1 MDSMTYLRK
10 KRAEQAK
17 KRVFHTIPSE
27 KRGFLRRAWDGI
39 AEFGISIKRGYAAR
53 VRNTQ
58 HTAPRI
64 AHNTPTTSAPVNP
77 PGAQTHHDRPT
88 SSTFLSRLMSKI
100 PKKSPRRPQKARP
113 PRDSKTL
120 WKKRGI
126 LAAKIAGIFALI
138 GIVGIAAVFA
148 YFAKDLPEPGKVN
161 TRSIAESTKIY
172 DRTGTVL
179 LYDIHGEEKRTIIPE
194 QDIPSVV
201 KQATIALE
209 DHNFYNHIGFDV
221 KGVANAVISNIFHV
235 GGGRGG
241 STITQ
246 QFVKN
251 SLLTNERSLTR
262 KIKELILAV
271 EIELRFSKEEILGM
285 YLNEIP
291 YGSNAY
297 GIEAAAQ
304 TFFGK
309 NAKDLTLDEAALL
322 ASLPQAPSRYSP
334 YGSYTERLKIRQ
346 EYALNEMVDLG
357 YISRQDADSAKETDV
372 FSKLTKNTETIK
384 APHFVM
390 YVRDILEEQYGADA
404 LEKEGLH
411 VITTLD
417 WEKQQ
422 VAEKIVQERALEN
435 KAKYNAENAA
445 LVAIDPATGDIVTM
459 VGSRNY
465 FDTEIDGQVN
475 VAIRDR
481 QPGSSFK
488 PYAYLYAFKKG
499 YTPETTLY
507 DVETQFGTDKT
518 TEYAPRNYS
527 GTFNGPVSMKE
538 ALGMSLN
545 IPAVKALYLAG
556 PADVIMFAKQLGI
569 TTLNEPK
576 RYGLSLVLGGGE
588 VKLVDH
594 TAAFSVFANNGI
606 KHEKRAL
613 LRITAGNGTEIYA
626 AQDTADERIIDEKY
640 VAMLSHTLSSN
651 KYRAPVFGEN
661 SALRFDDRSV
671 AVKTGTTND
680 NRDGWAMG
688 YTPDIAVGVWAGNND
703 NSSMSAKGDG
713 SYVAAPIFR
722 DFILSA
728 YPKPS
733 DKKFPSYDKDDYKTG
748 KDVLDGKM
756 PDDEKIEVCEIPDK
770 DAYCFANDYC
780 PSSKRKK
787 RAFINA
793 HTILY
798 YVNKD
803 DPLGD
808 KPDNPKNDAQYKNW
822 EKGVESYYKNKSK
835 DYIFDE
841 KPRACEAKD
850 FEKYTLT
857 VSLDVPDTTK
867 DHTMTIRVKPVT
879 PYDITNIVY
888 SVDGTPIT
896 ETKDTSYTYAIPDDA
911 NGTTLRIEAA
921 VTDSSGKTV
930 SAAKNVH
937 VQFGE

>member
-1 MDSMTYLRK
+1 MDSMEYLRK
-10 KRAEQAK
+10 KRAEQAHR
-17 KRVFHTIPSE
+17 RVFHTIPLE
-27 KRGFLRRAWDGI
+27 KRGVFRRVGDGI
-39 AEFGISIKRGYAAR
+39 AEFTAAIRRGY
-53 VRNTQ
+53 
-58 HTAPRI
+58 
-64 AHNTPTTSAPVNP
+64 TTSIHSNR
-77 PGAQTHHDRPT
+77 GAQKAPT
-88 SSTFLSRLMSKI
+88 SEVHTIPLQKPARPAKTASSLFSRLMARKRTTS
-100 PKKSPRRPQKARP
+100 SRNPRTSRNKKAR
-113 PRDSKTL
+113 
-120 WKKRGI
+120 WKKYGI
-126 LAAKIAGIFALI
+126 VAAKIAGIAALI
-138 GIVGIAAVFA
+138 GMIGIAAVFA

-161 TRSIAESTKIY
+161 TRTIAESTKIY

-194 QDIPSVV
+194 QDIPLVV

-209 DHNFYNHIGFDV
+209 DHNFYKHIGFDL
-221 KGVANAVISNIFHV
+221 KGVANAIISNIFHV
-235 GGGRGG
+235 GSGRGG

-271 EIELRFSKEEILGM
+271 EIELRFSKDEILGM

-304 TFFGK
+304 TFFNK
-309 NAKDLTLDEAALL
+309 NAKDLVLDEAALL

-346 EYALNEMVDLG
+346 EHALNEMVNLG
-357 YISRQDADSAKETDV
+357 YISQHAAEDAKKVDIFAKI
-372 FSKLTKNTETIK
+372 SKNTENIK

-390 YVRDILEEQYGADA
+390 YVRDILEEQYGAEA
-404 LEKEGLH
+404 LEKKGLH

-422 VAEKIVQERALEN
+422 IAEKIVQDRALEN
-435 KAKYNAENAA
+435 THKYNAENAA
-445 LVAIDPATGDIVTM
+445 LVAVDPANGDIVTM

-499 YTPETTLY
+499 YTPETILY

-518 TEYAPRNYS
+518 TEYMPRNYS
-527 GTFNGPVSMKE
+527 GTFTGPVSMKE
-538 ALGMSLN
+538 ALAMSLN

-556 PADVIMFAKQLGI
+556 ATDVITFVKQLGI

-594 TAAFSVFANNGI
+594 TAAFAVFANNGI

-613 LRITAGNGTEIYA
+613 LRITTGDGTELYTA
-626 AQDTADERIIDEKY
+626 EDTDDERIIEEKY
-640 VAMLSHTLSSN
+640 IAMLSHALSSN

-661 SALRFDDRSV
+661 SALRFDDRPV
-671 AVKTGTTND
+671 AIKTGTTND

-703 NSSMSAKGDG
+703 NSSMTARGDG

-722 DFILSA
+722 DFILRA
-728 YPKPS
+728 YPNPS
-733 DKKFPSYDKDDYKTG
+733 GKEFSKYDKDDYKTG
-748 KDVLDGKM
+748 KPILDGKA
-756 PDDEKIEVCEIPDK
+756 PSDEKIDVCEIPDK
-770 DAYCFANDYC
+770 DTYCVANDHC

-787 RAFINA
+787 RSFIDA

-798 YVNKD
+798 YVDRD
-803 DPLGD
+803 DPLGEE
-808 KPDNPKNDAQYKNW
+808 PRNPKDDPQYRNW
-822 EKGVESYYKNKSK
+822 EKGVEKYYSDKSK
-835 DYIFDE
+835 DHIFGE
-841 KPRACEAKD
+841 KPRACEEKD
-850 FEKYTLT
+850 FAKYTLT
-857 VSLDVPDTTK
+857 VSLDMPDTAK
-867 DHTMTIRVKPVT
+867 DHTITFKAKPVT
-879 PYDITNIVY
+879 PYDITKVTY
-888 SVDGTPIT
+888 SVDGTVVA
-896 ETKDTSYTYAIPDDA
+896 ETTDTSYTYAIPSDA
-911 NGTTLRIEAA
+911 NGTVLRME
-921 VTDSSGKTV
+921 VTVVDSSGKTA
-930 SAAKNVH
+930 SAAKNIAVH
-937 VQFGE
+937 FSE

>member
-1 MDSMTYLRK
+1 MDSMAYLRK
-10 KRAEQAK
+10 KRAEQAQ
-17 KRVFHTIPSE
+17 KRVFHTIAPQ
-27 KRGFLRRAWDGI
+27 KRASLWQRMWDSI
-39 AEFGISIKRGYAAR
+39 AHFFNSVKRGYHIHVKNVRPAQVVPTPPAAN
-53 VRNTQ
+53 VQNDIAPPST
-58 HTAPRI
+58 HTA
-64 AHNTPTTSAPVNP
+64 S
-77 PGAQTHHDRPT
+77 
-88 SSTFLSRLMSKI
+88 LSPSLMS
-100 PKKSPRRPQKARP
+100 PKKSPRTKRITKE
-113 PRDSKTL
+113 K
-120 WKKRGI
+120 WKKYGI
-126 LAAKIAGIFALI
+126 LAAKIAGICAVVGII
-138 GIVGIAAVFA
+138 GIAGVFA

-161 TRSIAESTKIY
+161 TRAITESTKIY

-194 QDIPSVV
+194 QDIPLVV

-221 KGVANAVISNIFHV
+221 KGVANAVISNIFHI

-271 EIELRFSKEEILGM
+271 EIELRFSKDEILGM

-304 TFFGK
+304 TFFNK
-309 NAKDLTLDEAALL
+309 NAKDLSLDEAALL

-334 YGSYTERLKIRQ
+334 YGSNTERLKVRQ
-346 EYALNEMVDLG
+346 EYALEQMVRLG
-357 YISRQDADSAKETDV
+357 YVSSTAAEDAKKTDV
-372 FSKLTKNTETIK
+372 FAKLARNTENIK

-390 YVRDILEEQYGADA
+390 YVRDMLEEQYGTEA
-404 LEKEGLH
+404 LEKEGLS

-417 WEKQQ
+417 WDKQQ
-422 VAEKIVQERALEN
+422 IAEKIVRDRAAEN
-435 KAKYNAENAA
+435 KTKYNAENAA

-499 YTPETTLY
+499 YTPETILY
-507 DVETQFGTDKT
+507 DVETQFGTDKA

-527 GTFNGPVSMKE
+527 GTFNGPVAMKE
-538 ALGMSLN
+538 ALAMSLN

-556 PADVIMFAKQLGI
+556 PVDVITFAKQLGI

-594 TAAFSVFANNGI
+594 TAAFAVFANGGV

-613 LRITAGNGTEIYA
+613 LRITNGSGKEIY
-626 AQDTADERIIDEKY
+626 TTPEVEDERIIDEQY

-661 SALRFDDRSV
+661 SALRFDDRPV

-680 NRDGWAMG
+680 NRDGWTMG
-688 YTPDIAVGVWAGNND
+688 YTPDIAVGVWTGNND

-722 DFILSA
+722 DFILQA
-728 YPKPS
+728 YPNPS
-733 DKKFPSYDKDDYKTG
+733 GKEFPSYDKDEYKTG
-748 KDVLDGKM
+748 KDMLDGKLH
-756 PDDEKIEVCEIPDK
+756 DDDKIEVCEIPDK
-770 DAYCFANDYC
+770 DAYCIANDYC

-787 RAFINA
+787 RIFIDA
-793 HTILY
+793 HNILY

-803 DPLGD
+803 DPRGD
-808 KPDNPKNDAQYKNW
+808 APKNPKDDPQYKNW
-822 EKGVESYYKNKSK
+822 ESGVKKYYEDKGK
-835 DYIFDE
+835 DYILDE
-841 KPRACEAKD
+841 KPRACEEKD
-850 FEKYTLT
+850 FEKYTLS
-857 VSLDVPDTTK
+857 VSVDVPQHVTDRS
-867 DHTMTIRVKPVT
+867 MTIKVKPVT
-879 PYDITNIVY
+879 PYDIEKIVY
-888 SVDGTPIT
+888 SVDGHTIA
-896 ETKDTSYTYAIPDDA
+896 ETKDTSHKYAIPDEA
-911 NGTTLRIEAA
+911 NGTTLRIDVT
-921 VTDSSGKTV
+921 VTDTSGKTA
-930 SAAKNVH
+930 SATQNVAI
-937 VQFGE
+937 QFGG